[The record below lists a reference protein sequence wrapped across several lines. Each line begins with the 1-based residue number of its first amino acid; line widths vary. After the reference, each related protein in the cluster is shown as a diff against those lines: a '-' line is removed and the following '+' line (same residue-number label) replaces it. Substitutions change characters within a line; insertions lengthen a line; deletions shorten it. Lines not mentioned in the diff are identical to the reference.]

1 MAQQRSVK
9 LSRIV
14 DEFSLEILHKGSDY
28 DSALLTIVDVN
39 RPGLQYAGF
48 FEYFDPR
55 RPVSYTHLTPWCPGG
70 IKIPGNGETLPGQS
84 TKGTYRSN

>member
-39 RPGLQYAGF
+39 RPGLRMRGF
-48 FEYFDPR
+48 LNISIPR
-55 RPVSYTHLTPWCPGG
+55 RLQVEGKAEHTYLSSL
-70 IKIPGNGETLPGQS
+70 LPEEQQEELFQS
-84 TKGTYRSN
+84 VFL

>member
-55 RPVSYTHLTPWCPGG
+55 RLQVEG
-70 IKIPGNGETLPGQS
+70 
-84 TKGTYRSN
+84 GTYLSVVFAAGGAQEELFQSVFL